1 MGGDLSSIFR
11 LYITKVHLTDLT
23 VWCTVPWY
31 TSMGY
36 SRGCFVA
43 ERMGYVTTRIDAELK
58 AELEKACEIEGR
70 KLSTFC
76 RLLLEYGWNSYLRA
90 GSIAALVSREAMTI
104 VEEDVKNGTR
114 Y

>member
-1 MGGDLSSIFR
+1 M
-11 LYITKVHLTDLT
+11 
-23 VWCTVPWY
+23 
-31 TSMGY
+31 
-36 SRGCFVA
+36 A
-43 ERMGYVTTRIDAELK
+43 ERMEYITTRVDAELK
-58 AELEKACEIEGR
+58 DEMEKACEIEGR

-90 GSIAALVSREAMTI
+90 GSIAALVSREAQKI